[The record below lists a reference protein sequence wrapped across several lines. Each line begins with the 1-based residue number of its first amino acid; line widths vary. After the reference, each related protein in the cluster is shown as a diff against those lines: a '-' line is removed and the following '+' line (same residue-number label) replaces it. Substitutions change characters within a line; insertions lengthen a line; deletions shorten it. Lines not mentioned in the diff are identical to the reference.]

1 MEQDDE
7 MLEINEHLH
16 PNVIIHVDFD
26 YYYAQ
31 VEEVLNPE
39 LENKPIGIKQR
50 FAIILFRQQFN

>member
-1 MEQDDE
+1 MEPDDE
-7 MLEINEHLH
+7 MLANPH

-39 LENKPIGIKQR
+39 LKGKPIGIKQR
-50 FAIILFRQQFN
+50 FHIVSTEVSTTS